1 MSRTLV
7 KRSSQVPLMVAMGA
21 NPRVVD
27 VSEVEIRQA
36 TAADAEK
43 LAARWPEEKHQVLER
58 ERFADQENGT
68 SLLLIAWKGDEIVG
82 RMGRLYL
89 ASKYDLVRDKLGV
102 FPEINAL
109 DAWPTGTGVGSLL
122 IAASEEIARERGFD
136 RMGIAVL
143 VDNTA
148 ARRLYERLGY
158 EYWGEVIDEWDHRD
172 DDGNV
177 VHHSDPADYLVK
189 YLV

>member
-1 MSRTLV
+1 M
-7 KRSSQVPLMVAMGA
+7 
-21 NPRVVD
+21 
-27 VSEVEIRQA
+27 SEVEIRQA

-43 LAARWPEEKHQVLER
+43 LAARWPETSQQLLER
-58 ERFADQENGT
+58 ERFADQEAGV

-82 RMGRLYL
+82 RMGRMYL
-89 ASKYDLVRDKLGV
+89 ASKYDLVREKLGV

-122 IAASEEIARERGFD
+122 IDAAEDIARQRGFD

-158 EYWGEVIDEWDHRD
+158 EYWGEVLDEWSYTDE
-172 DDGNV
+172 DGQV
-177 VHHSDPADYLVK
+177 VHVSDPADYLVK
-189 YLV
+189 NIT

>member
-1 MSRTLV
+1 M
-7 KRSSQVPLMVAMGA
+7 
-21 NPRVVD
+21 VD

-43 LAARWPEEKHQVLER
+43 LAARWPEEKHRLLER
-58 ERFADQENGT
+58 ERFADQEAGV
-68 SLLLIAWKGDEIVG
+68 SILLIAWKGDEIVG

-89 ASKYDLVRDKLGV
+89 ASKYDVVRDKLGV

-122 IAASEEIARERGFD
+122 IAAAEDIARERGFD
-136 RMGIAVL
+136 RIGIAVL

-158 EYWGEVIDEWDHRD
+158 EYWGEVLDEWGHLDESGETVLHR
-172 DDGNV
+172 
-177 VHHSDPADYLVK
+177 DPADYLVK
-189 YLV
+189 RLPRPDGL